1 MGKKVLLVN
10 MPFGGAD
17 RPAIGISTL
26 KAGLTARGIPCDIRY
41 LNFVFAELVGPQLY
55 QWFSD
60 RGSHMIFAGEWMF
73 ASEFF
78 GEELPPEQH
87 FFQHLRDDRKVDDHT
102 LETVRQMR
110 RVVRPFLD
118 HCLESVNWP
127 QYDMVGFTS
136 TFEQNLA
143 SLALAHAIK
152 CRHPQIAI
160 VMGGANCEG
169 SMGEALHRHF
179 PYLDYVFTGAADHT
193 FPQFVERVFQ
203 GEDFRD
209 IPGIAFREN
218 GESRTTGP
226 TRGVEDLDTVPFP
239 DYDDY
244 FAQMAGTRIPHE
256 LAVRL
261 QIETSRGCWWG
272 MKHHCTFCGMNAAHM
287 RFRSKSKDRVLD
299 ELTHL
304 VGRYRIRGID
314 AVDAIMDMEY
324 FRGTLQE
331 LRDRRLDLSLFYEL
345 KANLR
350 KPQVQ
355 LLAEAG
361 VTLVQPG
368 IESFHSRILKLMS
381 KGANGLQN
389 IQLLKWCRQFGVE
402 PTWNLLYGFPGERAE
417 DYEEQLE
424 TLRSLTHLSPPRGS
438 GRLRMDRFSP
448 HFERWRDFGF
458 TNVRPLQ
465 AYRYIYPFS
474 SDVTFEIAYFF
485 DYDYAD
491 GLNPSSY
498 IGPTEAQLVLWREAA
513 LRGASLTLALAGDGV
528 MLITDRR
535 GVVER
540 RFALQGWQKEVYA
553 FCEQARPARAVQRL
567 VEQQAGEHAPPADEV
582 AGFLAEMVRKRLMV
596 QDGDWFLSLA
606 VGLPLD
612 AEPDLLP
619 ERQAAV
625 PLPVLAAPADAVPA

>member
-1 MGKKVLLVN
+1 MSKRVLLVN

-26 KAGLTARGIPCDIRY
+26 KAGLTVRGIPCDIRY
-41 LNFVFAELVGPQLY
+41 FNFTFAEMVGPALY

-73 ASEFF
+73 AKEFF
-78 GEELPPEQH
+78 ADALPPESAY
-87 FFQHLRDDRKVDDHT
+87 FDHLREDRGVEERT
-102 LETVRQMR
+102 LETVRHMR
-110 RVVRPFLD
+110 HFVRPFLD
-118 HCLESVNWP
+118 HCLQAVDWGAYE
-127 QYDMVGFTS
+127 MVGFTS

-152 CRHPQIAI
+152 CRHPQVAI

-179 PYLDYVFTGAADHT
+179 PFLDYVFTGAADHT
-193 FPQFVERVFQ
+193 FPEFVDRVFHDQ
-203 GEDFRD
+203 DFRD
-209 IPGIAFREN
+209 IPGIAYREG
-218 GESRTTGP
+218 GEPRTTGP
-226 TRGVEDLDTVPFP
+226 TRGVEDLNTVPFP

-244 FAQMAGTRIPHE
+244 IAQLAGTRIPHE
-256 LAVRL
+256 LTVRL

-299 ELTHL
+299 ELSHL
-304 VGRYRIRGID
+304 VERYRIRGID

-324 FRGTLQE
+324 FRGMLQE
-331 LRDRRLDLSLFYEL
+331 LRDRRMGLSLFYEL
-345 KANLR
+345 KANL
-350 KPQVQ
+350 KKAQVE
-355 LLAEAG
+355 LLSQAG

-402 PTWNLLYGFPGERAE
+402 PTWNLLYGFPGERPE
-417 DYEEQLE
+417 DYAEQVE
-424 TLRSLTHLSPPRGS
+424 TLQSLVHFTPPRGS

-465 AYRYIYPFS
+465 AYRYIYPLTAEA
-474 SDVTFEIAYFF
+474 TFEIGYFF
-485 DYDYAD
+485 DYDHSD
-491 GLNPSSY
+491 GLNPATY
-498 IGPTEAQLVLWREAA
+498 IGPTEAALARWREAA
-513 LRGASLTLALAGDGV
+513 LRGASLTLALADDGA

-535 GVVER
+535 TPVER
-540 RFALQGWQKEVYA
+540 RFALEGWQKDVYA
-553 FCEQARPARAVQRL
+553 FCEQARPARAVHRF
-567 VEQQAGEHAPPADEV
+567 VEQQNPPPAVDAQGV
-582 AGFLAEMVRKRLMV
+582 DAFLAEMLRQRLMV
-596 QDGDWFLSLA
+596 QDGDWYLSLA
-606 VGLPLD
+606 VGLPLG

-619 ERQAAV
+619 ERQTAM
-625 PLPVLAAPADAVPA
+625 PLPVIGAPADVVVV